1 MDKEV
6 NKHDD
11 CEMTTIHAGENKVN
25 NKKPNVE
32 YFGELGTLGE
42 FEGGLME
49 PNEFGPEEKTIITSK
64 EDVLKHII
72 ARKNKRSIQK
82 SEVGNSS
89 ACHQCLIQ

>member
-1 MDKEV
+1 MDKGV

-11 CEMTTIHAGENKVN
+11 CEMTTIHASENQLN
-25 NKKPNVE
+25 SKKPNVE

-49 PNEFGPEEKTIITSK
+49 ADEFKTDEKTIITSK

-72 ARKNKRSIQK
+72 AKKNKMSIQRAML
-82 SEVGNSS
+82 ETPQLEINV
-89 ACHQCLIQ
+89 